1 MKLAQPNFHGEPKP
15 GGWLEGG
22 CPPNED
28 ELIPAASAWKQP
40 VALLSQCW
48 LGVGFSK
55 EDFRGGMGTGGVLA
69 IRVQS
74 PQVGTSPCRGFLA
87 LSF

>member
-1 MKLAQPNFHGEPKP
+1 MVSRN
-15 GGWLEGG
+15 LEGG
-22 CPPNED
+22 WRVAALQMRD
-28 ELIPAASAWKQP
+28 ELIPAASACKQP

-55 EDFRGGMGTGGVLA
+55 EDFRGGTGTGGVLA

-74 PQVGTSPCRGFLA
+74 PQVGMSPCRGFLA